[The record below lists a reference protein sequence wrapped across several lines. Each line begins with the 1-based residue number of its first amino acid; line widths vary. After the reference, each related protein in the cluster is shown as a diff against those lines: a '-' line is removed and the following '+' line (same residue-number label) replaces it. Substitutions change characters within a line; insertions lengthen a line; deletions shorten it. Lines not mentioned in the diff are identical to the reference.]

1 MTNKCKQIFYVL
13 NSNIIVGGIV
23 KRKKK
28 KKIVS
33 RKQVIRVKTKLT
45 IFMTLYALSKGTKDT
60 TLFSFSNYRQS
71 NMQ

>member
-1 MTNKCKQIFYVL
+1 MTNKCKRIFYVL

-23 KRKKK
+23 KRKK